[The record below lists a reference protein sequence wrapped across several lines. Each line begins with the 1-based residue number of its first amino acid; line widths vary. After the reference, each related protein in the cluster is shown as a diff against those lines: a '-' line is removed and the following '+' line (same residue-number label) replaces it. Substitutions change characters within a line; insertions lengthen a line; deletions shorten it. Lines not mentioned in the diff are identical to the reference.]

1 MLPYQYGAVDGLL
14 RSKTCLA
21 VLGQGLGVQILD
33 RNASAEIPSSNHLEE
48 SPRCNEVMVP
58 EIVVGNWA
66 KEKQR

>member
-33 RNASAEIPSSNHLEE
+33 RNTSAEIPSSNHLE
-48 SPRCNEVMVP
+48 
-58 EIVVGNWA
+58 
-66 KEKQR
+66 